1 MHAVRC
7 GTQTLD
13 VHKSIDTHVSFVY
26 QREKLMIVVHL
37 GATKW
42 PDIFFF
48 FLLLVDFLAKPTGV
62 YWTIY
67 MCGRRYSANKHIYVV
82 CVCLTQS
89 TIY

>member
-42 PDIFFF
+42 PNIFFF
-48 FLLLVDFLAKPTGV
+48 GSFG
-62 YWTIY
+62 
-67 MCGRRYSANKHIYVV
+67 
-82 CVCLTQS
+82 
-89 TIY
+89 